1 MEGKI
6 IEHAFFFS
14 ILQVLACLKAP
25 VPDECPQKH
34 AGAYSVKVCD
44 PTRDGVFHVL
54 HKNIVLHV
62 GEDVQNAM
70 SCMIQADGLLMGCS
84 TFGQVAG
91 ILTKGISMF
100 SMNCVGEKTPYQ
112 YGTTPPMAVAES
124 GNLWAPIEGSWK
136 DPALLSVSLF
146 RGALETLLSER
157 GALM

>member
-1 MEGKI
+1 M
-6 IEHAFFFS
+6 
-14 ILQVLACLKAP
+14 
-25 VPDECPQKH
+25 
-34 AGAYSVKVCD
+34 KVCN
-44 PTRDGVFHVL
+44 PARDGVFHVL

-70 SCMIQADGLLMGCS
+70 SCMIQADDLLMGCS

-157 GALM
+157 SVLM